1 MPKATGVSVI
11 AYFVRGAMTT
21 VQAAT
26 FEVTSSVGKFKVNC
40 GLVFSPNIKK
50 PQTAAP
56 RYEKKGNAEAYKKN
70 RWEF

>member
-1 MPKATGVSVI
+1 MRKAQAKAANI
-11 AYFVRGAMTT
+11 ILTT

-56 RYEKKGNAEAYKKN
+56 RYEKKATLKLHQYEPTQVKS
-70 RWEF
+70 